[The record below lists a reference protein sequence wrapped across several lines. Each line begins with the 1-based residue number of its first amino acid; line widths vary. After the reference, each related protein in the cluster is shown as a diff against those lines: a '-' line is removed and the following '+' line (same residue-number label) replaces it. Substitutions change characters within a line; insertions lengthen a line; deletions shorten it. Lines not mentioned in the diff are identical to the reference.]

1 VNDKL
6 STTARLLVV
15 SQGSTLLPPLVSMA
29 ETNSWQIDSATN
41 GWGAIERVE
50 AGITTDLL
58 ILDAPLGDSDGLHF
72 LRWLRRLRPQLP
84 IILICEPDEAAKK
97 QEAIRLGA
105 RDCLFR
111 PLNDG
116 ELERIICRH
125 LPANGNKAETDITS
139 DDVERMGG
147 DTFFVGASQVM
158 RELRAQAAA
167 LAASDFPV
175 LILGERGSGKRT
187 TARLIH
193 QLSVRSGFEFAT
205 VNCAALPGDLLENEL
220 FGYERSGNAAGAF
233 TAGKLE
239 ACEKGTL
246 VLDEITEMPMGLQ
259 AKVLQVVQTK
269 RFLRPGTAA
278 PVQVNVRILAAS
290 TINVEPAVSD
300 KRLREDLYYSLSAYT
315 IHVPPL
321 RERREEV
328 PLLLHYFMRQ
338 IAKHYG
344 LSARN
349 FPPAVLEA
357 CQAHA
362 WPGNLQEMET
372 FVKRYLLTGHK
383 DERVGST
390 IESGE
395 QTEDDVPTLPGAG
408 SPFSSSNQF
417 GADAA
422 GSESLRSLL
431 QNVRLEAE
439 RNAIAAALRT
449 TGWNRKAAARLLKV
463 SYRTLLYKIEQYQMK
478 SPASAPRHTGGGS
491 RGNGGGFSW

>member
-1 VNDKL
+1 MNHKS

-15 SQGSTLLPPLVSMA
+15 SQGSTLLGPLVSMA
-29 ETNSWQIDSATN
+29 ETNSWQIDSAN
-41 GWGAIERVE
+41 SGWGAIERVE
-50 AGITTDLL
+50 AGITPDLL

-84 IILICEPDEAAKK
+84 IILICEPDDAAKK
-97 QEAIRLGA
+97 EEAIRLGA

-111 PLNDG
+111 PLNDE
-116 ELERIICRH
+116 ELEGIIWRH
-125 LPANGNKAETDITS
+125 LPANGNKAEADITS

-158 RELRAQAAA
+158 RKLRAQAAA

-193 QLSVRSGFEFAT
+193 QLSVRSGFEFAA

-220 FGYERSGNAAGAF
+220 FGYERSGSAAMA

-259 AKVLQVVQTK
+259 AKLLQVVQSK
-269 RFLRPGTAA
+269 RFLRPGTGT
-278 PVQVNVRILAAS
+278 PVQVNVRILATS

-328 PLLLHYFMRQ
+328 PILLHHFMRQ
-338 IAKHYG
+338 NAKHYG

-383 DERVGST
+383 DEHADSRIG
-390 IESGE
+390 SGE
-395 QTEDDVPTLPGAG
+395 RTQEDAPTLPGAG

-478 SPASAPRHTGGGS
+478 SSASTPRHTGGGS
-491 RGNGGGFSW
+491 RGNGV